1 VADSAGRSPAASA
14 VQVVPATLP
23 AEELAVSVLLA
34 SNPALLRTV
43 DAARAGEL
51 LVHPVL
57 RQLHR
62 AAIEQVTASSQLDV
76 PAWLETAPPDVR
88 ARVNQAMMD
97 DSFIK
102 TDDPPGLLRK
112 LATRLELSR
121 VEAEMDMNSRMQRE
135 AQERGDEATLRAL
148 TVRGIELR
156 KIKEGLRV
164 ALQRP

>member
-1 VADSAGRSPAASA
+1 VSASTVSVAANAP
-14 VQVVPATLP
+14 VVAPATLP

>member
-1 VADSAGRSPAASA
+1 M
-14 VQVVPATLP
+14 T
-23 AEELAVSVLLA
+23 A
-34 SNPALLRTV
+34 SN
-43 DAARAGEL
+43 
-51 LVHPVL
+51 H
-57 RQLHR
+57 H
-62 AAIEQVTASSQLDV
+62 DV

-88 ARVNQAMMD
+88 ARLNQAMMD
-97 DSFIK
+97 ESAK

-121 VEAEMDMNSRMQRE
+121 VDAEIDMNSRMQRE

-148 TVRGIELR
+148 SVRGIELR

>member
-1 VADSAGRSPAASA
+1 
-14 VQVVPATLP
+14 VVPATLP
-23 AEELAVSVLLA
+23 NEELAVSVLLA
-34 SNPALLRTV
+34 TYPQLLRTA

-51 LVHPVL
+51 LVHPVM

-76 PAWLETAPPDVR
+76 PAWLETAPADVR
-88 ARVNQAMMD
+88 ARLNQAMMD
-97 DSFIK
+97 DSLTK
-102 TDDPPGLLRK
+102 TEDPPGLLRK

-135 AQERGDEATLRAL
+135 AQGRGDEATLRAL